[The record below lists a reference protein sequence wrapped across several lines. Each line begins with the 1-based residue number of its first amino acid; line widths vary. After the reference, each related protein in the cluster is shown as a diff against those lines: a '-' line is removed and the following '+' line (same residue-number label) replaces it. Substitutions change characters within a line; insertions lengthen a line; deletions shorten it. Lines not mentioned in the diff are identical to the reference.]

1 VSDGLANISLCIPI
15 STEQMWSEKH
25 CCILKE
31 DAKILSFYLEQPQKL
46 FDFCAMMPRTG
57 FYQYKMCSFSAI
69 YSKLAH
75 YLLHCP
81 CKRFAVIT
89 ELNEEDVSETKVF
102 QIHLLAKLFSLI
114 CFRGIMWWI
123 SHFRYIF
130 NDVLEVKRIGYSLN
144 DTVCFFLFS
153 SPNNFIH

>member
-1 VSDGLANISLCIPI
+1 MAWRTFLCASLFPQNKCDLKSTVASWREMSILA
-15 STEQMWSEKH
+15 
-25 CCILKE
+25 
-31 DAKILSFYLEQPQKL
+31 FYLEQSQKL

-69 YSKLAH
+69 YSKLVH

-81 CKRFAVIT
+81 CKRFAVIA
-89 ELNEEDVSETKVF
+89 ELNEKDVSETKVF
-102 QIHLLAKLFSLI
+102 QIHLLAKLLSLI

-123 SHFRYIF
+123 SYFRYIF
-130 NDVLEVKRIGYSLN
+130 NGVLEVKRIGYSLN
-144 DTVCFFLFS
+144 ADTVCFFPFS